1 MKKLIILLLLV
12 NFFVGCGKDDKKPSY
27 KITQSEEKPK
37 EKSDLMKQATTFFQ
51 PISSITYE
59 EIPDEKVALGKKLY
73 NDKRLSKNNTISC
86 NSCHDLNSFGVD
98 NLPTSPGDSKELGDR
113 NSPSSFYA
121 FLHTSQFW
129 DGRAVDVEE
138 QAGMPILNPVEH
150 GIPDEDY
157 LVDKLRGIEEYQKLF
172 ASVYGNKD
180 SLTFKNIGNAIGA
193 FERQL
198 YATSKFDNY
207 LDGDEDA
214 LSNKEKKGL
223 KAFIDNQCITCHTG
237 VTLGGHMMQK
247 FGLFGD
253 YWEYT
258 GSENI
263 DTGLHQ
269 VTGKESDKYI
279 FKVPSLRNI
288 EKTYPYF
295 HDGSVEDL
303 AEAVKIMGKLQS
315 NKDISDEDTELIV
328 TFLKTLTADIDD
340 ELKS

>member
-1 MKKLIILLLLV
+1 MTRIIFLTLLITTVISCS
-12 NFFVGCGKDDKKPSY
+12 NEDKNKPKYGVQS
-27 KITQSEEKPK
+27 SEEKK
-37 EKSDLMKQATTFFQ
+37 EKSDLMKKATTFFQ

-59 EIPDEKVALGKKLY
+59 DIPAEKVALGKQLY

-86 NSCHDLNSFGVD
+86 NSCHQLNNFGVD
-98 NLPTSPGDSKELGDR
+98 NLPTSLGDSKELGDR
-113 NSPSSFYA
+113 NSPSTFYA

-138 QAGMPILNPVEH
+138 QAGMPILNPIEH

-157 LVDKLRGIEEYQKLF
+157 LVDKLSKIDEYQKLF
-172 ASVYGNKD
+172 SQVYGEEN
-180 SLTFKNIGNAIGA
+180 SITFENITNAIGA
-193 FERQL
+193 FERKL
-198 YATSKFDNY
+198 YATSKFDEF
-207 LDGDEDA
+207 LDGDEKA
-214 LSNKEKKGL
+214 LNAKEKKGL
-223 KAFIDNQCITCHTG
+223 QAFIDNQCITCHTG
-237 VTLGGHMMQK
+237 IALGGHMKQK

-253 YWEYT
+253 YWEMT

-269 VTGKESDKYI
+269 VTGKDTDKYI

-295 HDGSVEDL
+295 HDGSVDDL

-315 NKDISDEDTELIV
+315 NKDISDEDVDLIIA
-328 TFLKTLTADIDD
+328 FLKTLTADIDE
-340 ELKS
+340 ELKV